1 MTMRQRIATSERS
14 VAALRA
20 VIATGARDA
29 LRSPDSLLRRVQQAI
44 QHLADRTVFA
54 VERIRIHG
62 WPLLEYE
69 I

>member
-29 LRSPDSLLRRVQQAI
+29 LRSPDSLLRRVQQTI